1 MYDTVLDNLVEKFQ
15 ENSENARAVILHPSS
30 KHRTALVA
38 HLLTSDD
45 YIPLYYALTPE
56 SSDLEVFIDSMLRSF
71 AEQHEEIGRYA
82 SAAHAQFHRGG
93 SAFRD
98 AAIEGLVRDFQTLD
112 GSRVLVIFDNFDY
125 AENAEDVQRF
135 VEELIVKLPENCLA
149 VINGR
154 SQPRFPWNSLIAQTR
169 AIILDDDKVVTQTSQ
184 PSLENP
190 IGQLDI
196 YALGPGFVYFD
207 EKQITDWEGHLPR
220 LLLFFA
226 VDRGVIT
233 REDFHRAFWGDLSDV
248 QATNVF
254 HVTKR
259 RLHRAFDME
268 MLEHQNGNYRL
279 RPGISVYYDAFD
291 WTQALIRARDVNN
304 QDPSKDYERV
314 LALYRGPFLKGHDDA
329 WILTRRQD
337 VLAGYIEAVIY
348 LAEMH
353 AQRHRSGGS
362 DNATSLE
369 KAITLCRDALKEAPA
384 SAELTVK
391 AAGLLSEFGRR
402 VEAYEI
408 LKAYGAASKGLPQ
421 DERVKAMLTMLKK
434 SK

>member
-1 MYDTVLDNLVEKFQ
+1 MYDAVLQNIIEKFH

-38 HLLTSDD
+38 HLLTSEE

-56 SSDLEVFIDSMLRSF
+56 SGDLEVFIDSMLRSF
-71 AEQHEEIGRYA
+71 AEQHDEIGRYA
-82 SAAHAQFHRGG
+82 SAAHAQFHRGVN
-93 SAFRD
+93 AFRD
-98 AAIEGLVRDFQTLD
+98 AAIEGLVRDFQSLD
-112 GSRVLVIFDNFDY
+112 GMRTLVIFDNFDY

-169 AIILDDDKVVTQTSQ
+169 AIILDDDKVVTQTLQ
-184 PSLENP
+184 PSFENP

-196 YALGPGFVYFD
+196 FAIGPGFVYFD
-207 EKQITDWEGHLPR
+207 DKQITDWEGHLPR

-259 RLHRAFDME
+259 RLHRAFNME
-268 MLEHQNGNYRL
+268 MLEHQDGNYRL
-279 RPGISVYYDAFD
+279 RPGISVYYDAFE

-304 QDPSKDYERV
+304 QDPAKDYERV
-314 LALYRGPFLKGHDDA
+314 LELYRGPFLKGHDDA

-337 VLAGYIEAVIY
+337 VLAGFIEAVIY
-348 LAEMH
+348 LAEMYAGH
-353 AQRHRSGGS
+353 YRADRKDSS
-362 DNATSLE
+362 TSLE
-369 KAITLCRDALKEAPA
+369 KAITLCRDALKEASA
-384 SAELTVK
+384 SAELAVK
-391 AAGLLSEFGRR
+391 TAGLLAEFGRR
-402 VEAYEI
+402 VEAYEV
-408 LKAYGAASKGLPQ
+408 LKAYEAATKGTPP
-421 DERVKAMLTMLKK
+421 DERVKEMLTALKK
-434 SK
+434 SR